1 LEGFFLPS
9 FSLLERLFAR
19 KKKTATITIDPLSPT
34 RQLPP
39 TPSLAEPTTDPYH
52 SLPVQEQATVIQP
65 GSLAKLQIQEQKK
78 MSRNPSTSYQNQRFV
93 GRDPIRTVSS
103 ESKTIG
109 KIGRGKEVSVYVEL
123 AHLVFEETD
132 TGKKILRPPRV
143 FIIISCGKGQIILN
157 VEEAK
162 AMGGMLS
169 AVLPDAIY
177 QDRMLMEN
185 KDGKDSNLKT

>member
-1 LEGFFLPS
+1 
-9 FSLLERLFAR
+9 
-19 KKKTATITIDPLSPT
+19 
-34 RQLPP
+34 
-39 TPSLAEPTTDPYH
+39 
-52 SLPVQEQATVIQP
+52 VIQP